1 MAKSTTA
8 TGEKRATMES
18 NKTTQKREGI
28 NMAKSATITITEAEL
43 KAIINEM
50 VGTLVAGLSQ
60 SKATTTKAT
69 TTKATTKMTKKAAT
83 AKVSKPN
90 PVKEIIMKEQAELA
104 QKFNGKDYGSQ
115 AVKEFIA
122 FYRKKDNGSYTR
134 IGHFNTEKG
143 LFWFTKK
150 SLTFKDWSY
159 IKSQLTKYSNAADF
173 SRNADR
179 FAKAGIKCPSGFS
192 RIDWET
198 FLYSGVFC

>member
-1 MAKSTTA
+1 MAKNQKA
-8 TGEKRATMES
+8 TSGKSATMES
-18 NKTTQKREGI
+18 NNTTQKREGI
-28 NMAKSATITITEAEL
+28 NMAKSATITISEVEL

-69 TTKATTKMTKKAAT
+69 TKTTKTTKKTAT
-83 AKVSKPN
+83 VKVAKVN
-90 PVKEIIMKEQAELA
+90 PVKVAIEKEQKELA

-150 SLTFKDWSY
+150 AVTFKDWSY

-173 SRNADR
+173 TRNADR
-179 FAKAGIKCPSGFS
+179 FARAGIKCPSGFS